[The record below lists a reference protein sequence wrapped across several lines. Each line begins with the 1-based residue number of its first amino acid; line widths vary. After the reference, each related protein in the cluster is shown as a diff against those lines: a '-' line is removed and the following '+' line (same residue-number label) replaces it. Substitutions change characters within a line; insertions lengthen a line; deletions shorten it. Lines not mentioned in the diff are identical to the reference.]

1 MKYVANKEIYS
12 LVLLICKYYD
22 NVNLTNVQNNSFLKL
37 WKVSWLTV
45 GHFAAMNR
53 MSRQQQALSGG
64 GEGDFCPSI
73 RQLWS

>member
-45 GHFAAMNR
+45 GHFAALYESNVSPTRVLAHIENEPEISPDVQM
-53 MSRQQQALSGG
+53 
-64 GEGDFCPSI
+64 
-73 RQLWS
+73 